1 MDPQATNYLELLKDI
16 LENSIKDQLTKLRPS
31 RAYDGRRKP
40 VRGGFGSTN
49 NRIYKGN
56 LYNSVTVEYVEDPKR
71 GLRIQLSFPGAPEWR
86 YVEYGRRPAKS
97 IFSYPPISVITE
109 WSNSRGLPQFRDQQG
124 RFLSNEQRAFMVRAS
139 IGRDGIYPT
148 KFIQEGFDEAREK
161 IIYYLGEYGRRILED
176 FIERKI
182 IIKSDKK

>member
-40 VRGGFGSTN
+40 TSGGFGSTN

-56 LYNSVTVEYVEDPKR
+56 LYNSVTVEYVQDPER
-71 GLRIQLSFPGAPEWR
+71 GLRIQLGFPGAPEWR
-86 YVEYGRRPAKS
+86 YVEYGRKPAKS
-97 IFSYPPISVITE
+97 IFSYPPISVITT
-109 WSNSRGLPQFRDQQG
+109 WSNSRGLPQFTDREGNPVSDK
-124 RFLSNEQRAFMVRAS
+124 QRAYMIRAS

-148 KFIQEGFDEAREK
+148 YFVEAGFREAREK
-161 IIYYLGEYGRRILED
+161 VVYYLGEYGKRLLED

-182 IIKSDKK
+182 IIKRDKK